1 MARCSWTRIVGA
13 LLCSALIG
21 SAATTIASADEP
33 RTFRTK
39 GKYDD
44 VRFELNNAIIA
55 RGLAITTT
63 GNIGEMLD
71 RTGADVG
78 STLKVYTSAEY
89 ITFCSAKL
97 SRQMIEADPANL
109 SFCPFVLVIY
119 ETIAT
124 PGEIVIAFRPLSPH
138 GSPASKAAIAAAEAL
153 LVSIAQ
159 EATKDAAK

>member
-21 SAATTIASADEP
+21 SAATAIASADEP

-78 STLKVYTSAEY
+78 STLKVYMSAEY

-109 SFCPFVLVIY
+109 TFCPFVLVIY
-119 ETIAT
+119 ETAAK
-124 PGEIVIAFRPLSPH
+124 PGEIVVAYRPLEPR
-138 GSPASKAAIAAAEAL
+138 GSAASKAAFGAADKL
-153 LVSIAQ
+153 LEGIAQ
-159 EATKDAAK
+159 DATRIATK